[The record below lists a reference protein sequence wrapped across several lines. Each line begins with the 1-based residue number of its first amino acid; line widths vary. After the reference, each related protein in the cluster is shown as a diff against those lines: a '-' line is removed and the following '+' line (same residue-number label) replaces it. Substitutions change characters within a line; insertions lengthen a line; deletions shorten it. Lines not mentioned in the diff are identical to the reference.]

1 MTILVGVWGGPQR
14 LIHMAR
20 FIREVEEALVI
31 ARRELGDG
39 YLVNLRTEVVWGSEQ
54 HSWQAQVQRFLLA
67 MASVRAADEVER
79 SGRFK
84 CSGPLRLVDSAL

>member
-1 MTILVGVWGGPQR
+1 MS
-14 LIHMAR
+14 AR
-20 FIREVEEALVI
+20 DRIGHRGMQ
-31 ARRELGDG
+31 ARRSMPATSMRVQAEHLPVALGVAASTAYG
-39 YLVNLRTEVVWGSEQ
+39 Q

>member
-1 MTILVGVWGGPQR
+1 MRSGPKSALRPTIIKASAPRLMDQTLRCPQR

-39 YLVNLRTEVVWGSEQ
+39 YLVNLRTEVVWGSE
-54 HSWQAQVQRFLLA
+54 HEFDR
-67 MASVRAADEVER
+67 RAVN
-79 SGRFK
+79 
-84 CSGPLRLVDSAL
+84 